1 MAMERKWTLLV
12 VAAIAIAVVLVLALM
27 FMGGDDG
34 NDGNDPGP
42 NEVWIDNM
50 AFEPFNLTASVG
62 ATVTWTNN
70 DAASHTVTSDDVGL
84 FDSGT
89 MTTGET
95 FQFTFTEVGQYFYH
109 CALHPEMHGVV
120 TVVA

>member
-1 MAMERKWTLLV
+1 MERKWTLFV

-42 NEVWIDNM
+42 NEVWIDDL
-50 AFEPFNLTASVG
+50 AFEPFNITVSVG

-70 DAASHTVTSDDVGL
+70 DEVSHTVTSDDMSFESEVL
-84 FDSGT
+84 T
-89 MTTGET
+89 NGET
-95 FQFTFTEVGQYFYH
+95 FQFTFTEAGQYFYH

>member
-1 MAMERKWTLLV
+1 MAMERKWTLFV

-34 NDGNDPGP
+34 DDGNDPGP
-42 NEVWIDNM
+42 NEVWIDDL
-50 AFEPFNLTASVG
+50 AFEPFNITVSVG

-70 DAASHTVTSDDVGL
+70 DAVSHTVTSDDMS
-84 FDSGT
+84 FESGVLT
-89 MTTGET
+89 NGET
-95 FQFTFTEVGQYFYH
+95 FQFTFDEVGQYFYH

>member
-1 MAMERKWTLLV
+1 MAVERKWTLFV

-27 FMGGDDG
+27 FMGGDEG

-42 NEVWIDNM
+42 NEVWIDDL
-50 AFEPFNLTASVG
+50 AFEPFNITVSVG

-70 DAASHTVTSDDVGL
+70 DAVSHTVTSDDMS
-84 FDSGT
+84 FESGVLT
-89 MTTGET
+89 NGET
-95 FQFTFTEVGQYFYH
+95 FQFTFDEVGQYFYH

>member
-1 MAMERKWTLLV
+1 MERKWTLFV

-42 NEVWIDNM
+42 NEVWIDDL
-50 AFEPFNLTASVG
+50 AFEPFNITVSVG
-62 ATVTWTNN
+62 TTVTWTNN
-70 DAASHTVTSDDVGL
+70 DAVSHTVTSDDMSFESEVL
-84 FDSGT
+84 T
-89 MTTGET
+89 NGET
-95 FQFTFTEVGQYFYH
+95 FQFTFTEAGQYFYH

>member
-12 VAAIAIAVVLVLALM
+12 VAAIAIAVVLVLALI
-27 FMGGDDG
+27 FMGDDYG
-34 NDGNDPGP
+34 EDFHPGER
-42 NEVWIDNM
+42 EVWIDNM
-50 AFEPFNLTASVG
+50 AFEPFNLTVSVG
-62 ATVTWTNN
+62 ANVTWLNN
-70 DAASHTVTSDDVGL
+70 DGSHTVTSDEVGL